1 LLPAGSQDSAA
12 NAGAAALREA
22 RVWRR
27 RLLLALLMAL
37 PVAVLSM
44 LAMHPDLQQK
54 LEGSHGWGHDE
65 KLEGSHGWGHDETA
79 AAAAHSSGAAKP
91 AAISSNTGVPDA
103 GMGAAAVHVPAAGVL
118 TGKAVGGL
126 PILWIV
132 QLVLATG
139 GPCELATS
147 VTVLDCV
154 SYSIHSQAFN
164 IPA

>member
-54 LEGSHGWGHDE
+54 LEGPHGWGHDE
-65 KLEGSHGWGHDETA
+65 AA